1 MREICG
7 DVSKENNLSILE
19 KTQYFFHNLTRGLY
33 GHRTWVRCKRLPTP
47 TDFSKRITDSPMRFL
62 LDNAFAEVIKRYVPA
77 ASLSVFDIGSGTAYY
92 RSALAALG
100 KSGTYTGLDVY
111 RHPRYSDDAVPAF
124 ASSMIIKKIEDLV
137 PTSTYDLVMSI
148 TALEHI
154 QDDQKAITLS
164 TALAGQN
171 GVQVH
176 IAPSFLS
183 LFLYLWHGYRQYTPW
198 RVKQLFKGLPYDV
211 YRLGGWGS
219 FFVHFLFITL
229 PERIIGLPSPRR
241 FAIYHYCL
249 RAGLFIDRLIPF
261 GSIAYIVVV
270 HPQKAY
276 ESTTTKN

>member
-1 MREICG
+1 MKEICG

-19 KTQYFFHNLTRGLY
+19 KTRYFFHNLTRGLY
-33 GHRTWVRCKRLPTP
+33 GHHTWLWCKRLPAP
-47 TDFSKRITDSPMRFL
+47 TNFGTKITDSPMRFL
-62 LDNAFAEVIKRYVPA
+62 LDNAFAEVIKRYVS
-77 ASLSVFDIGSGTAYY
+77 ASTLTVFDIGSGTAYY

-111 RHPRYSDDAVPAF
+111 RHPRYSDEAVPAF

-137 PTSTYDLVMSI
+137 PTATYDLVMSI

-154 QDDQKAITLS
+154 QDDQKAIALGT
-164 TALAGQN
+164 TLAGQN

-176 IAPSFLS
+176 IMPSFLS
-183 LFLYLWHGYRQYTPW
+183 LFLYLWHGYRQYTPR
-198 RVKQLFKGLPYDV
+198 RVKRLFKGLPYDV

-219 FFVHFLFITL
+219 FLVHFLFITL

-241 FAIYHYCL
+241 FALYHYCL
-249 RAGLFIDRLIPF
+249 RVGLFVDRLIPF

-270 HPQKAY
+270 RPQPTYA
-276 ESTTTKN
+276 SSSPKN